1 MNKKYGTVVITGKP
15 NVGKSTLI
23 NALAKNEVAII
34 SKKPQTTRNQINYIY
49 KDDKN
54 EIAFI
59 DTPGFHFSRNKLD
72 DYLNLQIKNSYRY
85 ANIALLM
92 VDLTRNIND
101 EDLEVIKM
109 LKNFGVNHVILVFN
123 KIDSYKKLEIQAYKN
138 RIKQLIKVNDEI
150 QISALKGI
158 NLNLLIQTIGKYLS
172 NDPIILKETN
182 SDNFIISEIIREQ
195 IIKNLYQ
202 ELPYASCICIKK
214 KNYDQKKN
222 VFEIYAD
229 IAVEKESQKPI
240 VIGHGGSMI
249 KKIGTCARK
258 KLNNFYDCKI
268 ILHLFVIVKNNW
280 RNNDSVL
287 KDGGYI

>member
-23 NALAKNEVAII
+23 NAIAKNEVAII